1 MNWTHWNAD
10 RSESHWTPERLKI
23 NSLCLWHSLGSFFVV
38 VGLSCLT
45 FFFKCNI
52 ITYTYFVLD
61 ERRRS
66 RSRVKCW
73 SLFFKPIFR
82 CTCTISI
89 EHFWAKKMSNF
100 SVFLL
105 FRCLLRFFNAAICST
120 YHKIPRF
127 YWMTLH
133 TRFGQKRY
141 SYLLPFVS
149 HQRRVFDHSPSRR
162 LIELKF
168 WKAEKSKERAEKCS
182 KDANEKCL
190 RFSFPP

>member
-1 MNWTHWNAD
+1 MNAGAFKN
-10 RSESHWTPERLKI
+10 KF
-23 NSLCLWHSLGSFFVV
+23 SLSVAFFGFIFCCCWLV
-38 VGLSCLT
+38 LPYL

-100 SVFLL
+100 SLFLL

-168 WKAEKSKERAEKCS
+168 
-182 KDANEKCL
+182 
-190 RFSFPP
+190 

>member
-1 MNWTHWNAD
+1 MQYYNLYLFRFGRKKKKQSRRNVGHYSLSRYSVARARF
-10 RSESHWTPERLKI
+10 RS
-23 NSLCLWHSLGSFFVV
+23 
-38 VGLSCLT
+38 
-45 FFFKCNI
+45 NI
-52 ITYTYFVLD
+52 FG
-61 ERRRS
+61 R
-66 RSRVKCW
+66 
-73 SLFFKPIFR
+73 
-82 CTCTISI
+82 
-89 EHFWAKKMSNF
+89 KKMSNF